1 VDHFHHYT
9 LQRGS
14 SQEAVLEA
22 PGGFLEDLVVAPHC
36 HWEDGHLMAPAARA
50 HHSSRCHLV
59 VPLLHSNLLKVVHP
73 MRDSQVVGI
82 QQVGI
87 RAAGNRQVVVGTLRV
102 GSLGSLVEVGRNS
115 QLAVGMCPVA
125 EGHILPLEGTAVV
138 EGPCPWTFCGSA
150 LLLLAV
156 SSHSAQL
163 RPSVLNQML

>member
-102 GSLGSLVEVGRNS
+102 GSLVEVRHRSLLVRVGRSS
-115 QLAVGMCPVA
+115 QPAVGMRPVA
-125 EGHILPLEGTAVV
+125 VGHILPLEGTAVV
-138 EGPCPWTFCGSA
+138 EGPCP
-150 LLLLAV
+150 
-156 SSHSAQL
+156 
-163 RPSVLNQML
+163 